1 MSLLTI
7 QYDEIFDTFLESVT
21 DYHLASL
28 EKSDAYKMMAGW
40 LRKGITKSYVK
51 RLFTTSTF
59 NDDSQIFTFELKH
72 PAKDETDKDQIDFVK
87 GVASKAMVIEWCEP
101 KVNKTTN
108 ISQGFFGKEQKLFS
122 QASHLAELRN
132 LLADTKA
139 ELRHELGDRG
149 VVINSYL
156 GTST

>member
-59 NDDSQIFTFELKH
+59 DDETQIFTFELKH
-72 PAKDETDKDQIDFVK
+72 PATDETDEDQIDFVK

-101 KVNKTTN
+101 KVNRTTN
-108 ISQGFFGKEQKLFS
+108 MVQMFGGKEQKWFS
-122 QASHLAELRN
+122 ESQHLAQLRE

-156 GTST
+156 GTSS